1 MEPSRGGRVGRI
13 HDAIGF
19 TLLALLAFFIVAG
32 GAVLFGAIG
41 YLDPWIYTGYIHD
54 YGDLLARWGRTYY
67 SARVAAIWP
76 QGILNDLFGDLGY
89 LIARWL
95 VLMGCGTGVA
105 LYLRRYGSRWVA
117 YAGGGAMMVSAPL
130 LFEMQDDY
138 TQEVAI
144 AYALLALP
152 LLTARRWPW
161 AIAGGALISLAVNA
175 HEGVVYLAIP
185 LLILAAV
192 QVATGPG
199 PVRQF
204 AIRTGCLIGGAF
216 AVQALLSF
224 MMAAQYGW
232 VRSNWYFQEI
242 QLTIASQLSGGLA
255 RNWSVPWDNPYG
267 RIMTM
272 VIVVVVWLVVAS
284 IVVAVRR
291 APGWRWTLGPGLGGL
306 AMLGLILY
314 SHFVKG
320 VGFVGLAYYL
330 VFATTF
336 VTLAAW
342 AIAAQFARG
351 ALARPIAIIGIILAF
366 TITFILPA
374 ALAVGST
381 WNVMWWT
388 GVVIAFGALIAAT
401 TGWLR
406 ASTGRSIAIGALA
419 LAAMVIPLG
428 PPSTTGPVP
437 DIYRAV
443 TGAVKPTAAAGARAQ
458 SVRALAVQFL
468 DYVQDTVPIGVPFLV
483 YYPGTPEFNSI
494 QSMTLWGFSCVD
506 CPTGAPA
513 FPGFSGNAIERLR
526 TTGSPLLIVMA
537 NSRADVAQAL
547 ENAERL
553 GLGYSDPGPIQVME
567 SGSQRIWIGSITAQP
582 APTN

>member
-1 MEPSRGGRVGRI
+1 M
-13 HDAIGF
+13 DARDAWAMAGLGI
-19 TLLALLAFFIVAG
+19 LAFFIVAG
-32 GAVLFGAIG
+32 GAVVFGAIG
-41 YLDPWIYTGYIHD
+41 YLDPWIYTGYIQD
-54 YGDLLARWGRTYY
+54 YGGQLARWGRTYY

-76 QGILNDLFGDLGY
+76 QGVLNDLFGDLGY

-95 VLMGCGTGVA
+95 VLMGCGVGVA

-117 YAGGGAMMVSAPL
+117 YAAGGAMMVSAPL

-152 LLTARRWPW
+152 LLTARRWQW
-161 AIAGGALISLAVNA
+161 AIAGGALMSLAVNA

-199 PVRQF
+199 AARQF
-204 AIRTGCLIGGAF
+204 AVRTGCLIGGAL

-242 QLTIASQLSGGLA
+242 QLTMLSELSGGLA

-267 RIMTM
+267 RIMTT
-272 VIVVVVWLVVAS
+272 VIVVVVWLVVAG
-284 IVVAVRR
+284 IVIAVRR
-291 APGWRWTLGPGLGGL
+291 VPGWRWALGPSLGGL

-320 VGFVGLAYYL
+320 SGFVGLAYYL

-342 AIAAQFARG
+342 AIVAQFARG
-351 ALARPIAIIGIILAF
+351 ALARPVAITGVVLVLTIALL
-366 TITFILPA
+366 LPA
-374 ALAVGST
+374 ALPVGST

-388 GVVIAFGALIAAT
+388 SVAIAFGALIAVT
-401 TGWLR
+401 TGRLR
-406 ASTGRSIAIGALA
+406 TSTGQRMAIGALA
-419 LAAMVIPLG
+419 LAALVIPLG
-428 PPSTTGPVP
+428 PPTTTGSAP
-437 DIYRAV
+437 DMYRSV
-443 TGAVKPTAAAGARAQ
+443 TGAAKTTAAAGARAEG
-458 SVRALAVQFL
+458 VRGLAMQFL
-468 DYVQDTVPIGVPFLV
+468 EYVQDTAPVGVPFLV
-483 YYPGTPEFNSI
+483 YYPGRPEFNSI
-494 QSMTLWGFSCVD
+494 QSMTLWGYSCVD
-506 CPTGAPA
+506 CASGAAA
-513 FPGFSGNAIERLR
+513 FPGFSGRAIDRLR
-526 TTGSPLLIVMA
+526 ATGSPLLIVMA
-537 NSRADVAQAL
+537 NSREDLMRAL
-547 ENAERL
+547 RSAEGL
-553 GLGYSDPGPIQVME
+553 GLGYSNLGPIFEME
-567 SGSQRIWIGSITAQP
+567 SGSQRIWIGSITAEP
-582 APTN
+582 STTN

>member
-1 MEPSRGGRVGRI
+1 M
-13 HDAIGF
+13 DARDAWAIAGLGVL
-19 TLLALLAFFIVAG
+19 TFFIVAG

-41 YLDPWIYTGYIHD
+41 YLDPWIYTGYIQD
-54 YGDLLARWGRTYY
+54 YGEQLSRWGRTYY

-76 QGILNDLFGDLGY
+76 QGILNDLFGDLSY
-89 LIARWL
+89 LVARWL
-95 VLMGCGTGVA
+95 ILMGCGTGVA

-130 LFEMQDDY
+130 LLEMQDDY

-161 AIAGGALISLAVNA
+161 AIAGGALMSLAVNA

-204 AIRTGCLIGGAF
+204 AIRTGCLIGGAL

-224 MMAAQYGW
+224 IMAAQYGW

-242 QLTIASQLSGGLA
+242 QLKFASELSGGLA

-267 RIMTM
+267 RVMTT
-272 VIVVVVWLVVAS
+272 VIVVVVWLAVAGT
-284 IVVAVRR
+284 VVAVRR
-291 APGWRWTLGPGLGGL
+291 VPGWRLTLGTGLGAL
-306 AMLGLILY
+306 ALLGLILY

-351 ALARPIAIIGIILAF
+351 ALARPIAITGIVFAF
-366 TITFILPA
+366 TITFLLPA

-381 WNVMWWT
+381 WNVLWWA
-388 GVVIAFGALIAAT
+388 GVGIAFGALIAAT
-401 TGWLR
+401 TGHLR
-406 ASTGRSIAIGALA
+406 VGKGRGIAIGALA
-419 LAAMVIPLG
+419 LAALVIPLG
-428 PPSTTGPVP
+428 PHSTAEPVP
-437 DIYRAV
+437 DLYRAV
-443 TGAVKPTAAAGARAQ
+443 TGAAKPTAAAGARAEG
-458 SVRALAVQFL
+458 VRGLAMQFFE
-468 DYVQDTVPIGVPFLV
+468 YVQDTAPVGVPFLV
-483 YYPGTPEFNSI
+483 YYPGRPEFNSI
-494 QSMTLWGFSCVD
+494 QSMTLWGYSCVD
-506 CPTGAPA
+506 CASGAAA
-513 FPGFSGNAIERLR
+513 FPGFSGSATERLR
-526 TTGSPLLIVMA
+526 AAGSPLLIVMA
-537 NSRADVAQAL
+537 NSREDLMRAL
-547 ENAERL
+547 RNAEGL
-553 GLGYSDPGPIQVME
+553 GLGYSDLGPIHDME
-567 SGSQRIWIGSITAQP
+567 SGSQRIWIGSITAKP
-582 APTN
+582 STTN